1 MPGETSRTVGRLT
14 RGVQSPHM
22 PAADSSFRTILFA
35 GFVAGC
41 CDITAALVVYC
52 TMLPLTPLRLLQGI
66 AAGILGRPAAYA
78 GGTGTGAL
86 GLLCHFMIALG
97 AATVYFGLTRML
109 PFLNRIPLALS
120 AAIWG
125 TIVYFFMQYAV
136 LPLSR
141 IGMPRFNLKF
151 TIIGLVIHFF
161 CIGLPIAAI
170 TRRFR

>member
-1 MPGETSRTVGRLT
+1 MPVT
-14 RGVQSPHM
+14 
-22 PAADSSFRTILFA
+22 DSSHKTILLA

-41 CDITAALVVYC
+41 CDIAAALLVYC
-52 TMLPLTPLRLLQGI
+52 TMLPLTPIRLLQGI
-66 AAGILGRPAAYA
+66 AAGILGRQEAYA
-78 GGTGTGAL
+78 GGAKTAAL
-86 GLLCHFMIALG
+86 GLLCHFVIALG
-97 AATVYFGLTRML
+97 AATVYFALTCIL

-151 TIIGLVIHFF
+151 TIVGLVIHFF

-170 TRRFR
+170 IRRLR